1 MMDLIL
7 IKKNQFVLLS
17 KIMIG
22 KHIQLI
28 AQILFTLKLY
38 HMYYAG
44 HGGEPLRGR
53 ILYAYSKDKKNWK
66 KAKYL
71 Y

>member
-1 MMDLIL
+1 
-7 IKKNQFVLLS
+7 
-17 KIMIG
+17 MIG

-28 AQILFTLKLY
+28 AQILFTLKKLY

-44 HGGEPLRGR
+44 YGGEPLRGQ